1 MRRMAILALAIMALA
16 LLTGCPFESDVPL
29 GAPGP
34 GSLDPKLLGAW
45 TSTDETGSVAD
56 VEFIPF
62 NKYEYYVELRE
73 EGKGQPERYRAYT
86 VKVGD
91 QPFLNISELK
101 QETAPA
107 TFYFAR
113 YSVSKEGVL
122 ALHLV
127 GDQGIPK
134 DLAKDQKAL
143 VKFVAAHLKGTVLDD
158 SERPVLMRR
167 PAPDSKPAA
176 GKAPSKP

>member
-113 YSVSKEGVL
+113 SPRRACWPSTWL
-122 ALHLV
+122 ATRAFRRTSR
-127 GDQGIPK
+127 K
-134 DLAKDQKAL
+134 
-143 VKFVAAHLKGTVLDD
+143 TRRRW
-158 SERPVLMRR
+158 SSSWRPT
-167 PAPDSKPAA
+167 
-176 GKAPSKP
+176 